1 VDDVSTDY
9 AIAFMK
15 QHKDKPFAVVVGFKA
30 CHGPTDPPERAK
42 ERFAGKKAKPVPNL
56 FTPAIYRTGDNAQ
69 RGRAAAL
76 ETNAAGEVNINLNYF
91 RCISAADD
99 DLGRLLKTLDDLGI
113 ADDTVVVF
121 TSDNGFYNGEHGLGD
136 KRTCY
141 DESLRIPM
149 LVRYPKL
156 IAKGKVRDE
165 MVLNIDI
172 APTFLDLA
180 GASIPP
186 TIQGQSW
193 KPLLENKQGSWRKS
207 FLAEYFYERGFRGI
221 PTVAAVRTEN
231 AKLIK
236 YPGHDEWTE
245 LFDLKNDPY
254 ETKNLVHD
262 PAHQKLLDQMK
273 AEFDA
278 QVKATQYRIPDNA
291 DKPEDDQAP
300 AGEPKKGK
308 KKKKAAD

>member
-1 VDDVSTDY
+1 
-9 AIAFMK
+9 MK
-15 QHKDKPFAVVVGFKA
+15 QHKDKPFAMVVGFKA

-42 ERFAGKKAKPVPNL
+42 ERFAGKKARAVPNL
-56 FTPAIYRTGDNAQ
+56 FVPAIYRTGDNAQ
-69 RGRAAAL
+69 RGRANPL
-76 ETNAAGEVNINLNYF
+76 ETNSAGEVNINLNYF

-99 DLGRLLKTLDDLGI
+99 NIGKLLKSLDELNI
-113 ADDTVVVF
+113 ADNTVVVF

-149 LVRYPKL
+149 LIRYPKQ
-156 IAKGKVRDE
+156 ASKGKVRDE

-180 GASIPP
+180 GVSAPSAM
-186 TIQGQSW
+186 QGKSW
-193 KPLLENKQGSWRKS
+193 KPLLENKSAQWRKS

-221 PTVAAVRTEN
+221 PTVVAVRTED

-236 YPGHDEWTE
+236 YPGHDEWLE
-245 LFDLKNDPY
+245 LFDLKKDPY
-254 ETKNLVHD
+254 EIKNLAHD
-262 PAHQKLLDQMK
+262 PAHKDLLEKMK

-278 QVKATQYRIPDNA
+278 QAKATQFRIPENT
-291 DKPEDDQAP
+291 DKPEDDQST
-300 AGEPKKGK
+300 GEPKKGK
-308 KKKKAAD
+308 KKKKKGAE